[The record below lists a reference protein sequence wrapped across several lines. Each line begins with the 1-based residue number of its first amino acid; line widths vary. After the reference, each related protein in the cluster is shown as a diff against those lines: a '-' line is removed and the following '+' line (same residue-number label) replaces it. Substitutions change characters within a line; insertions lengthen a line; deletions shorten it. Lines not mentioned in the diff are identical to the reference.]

1 MILYYKVPSCNTCQ
15 LKFYETQ
22 VESLKLNLSEAVKIY
37 KKNIRPKTKNNF
49 SFIRAI
55 KKQYNYIVIYNFY
68 IFCH

>member
-37 KKNIRPKTKNNF
+37 KKKHKT
-49 SFIRAI
+49 
-55 KKQYNYIVIYNFY
+55 
-68 IFCH
+68 